1 MECLDHSFPAMEFI
15 GSSMN
20 EFCITDED
28 NNRRYGR
35 LGRRSVDYD
44 DTREY
49 KSKNLLAERR
59 RRKKLSDRLLA
70 LRSLVPTITNVE
82 FFLILKFSLFFFLW
96 GLIFYAK
103 WDFCKFGWF
112 R

>member
-1 MECLDHSFPAMEFI
+1 
-15 GSSMN
+15 MN

-82 FFLILKFSLFFFLW
+82 FFLILKFPLFFFC
-96 GLIFYAK
+96 GV
-103 WDFCKFGWF
+103 
-112 R
+112 